1 MLSHLINGSVRLR
14 WLVAALALVLLGFG
28 ISELVRLPID
38 AVPDITNRQVVMTSI
53 APALGPEE
61 VESQVTFPL
70 ETALA
75 GIPGLVETR
84 SLSRHGL
91 SQITAVFTEDT
102 DIYFAR
108 NLVNERVQT
117 ARSSLPD
124 DVEFSMGPLATG
136 LGEVF
141 IWTVEFEGAA
151 ARGAYLTPE
160 GRRLQNELARATY
173 LRTVQDWIIAPQLR
187 NVAGVAG
194 VDVQGGY
201 VKEYAVR
208 PDPARL
214 AAYGI
219 GLSELVEAL
228 SHANRVA
235 GAGYITRAGE
245 AYVVRADARVR
256 NVEELAQTPI
266 GNRHGLIVRVS
277 DVATVGEGRAPR
289 LGSASENGREVVIGT
304 ALMLAG
310 ENSRTVAARVG
321 DRLEEINRSLPQG
334 IVAKPVLD
342 RTKLVDATIRTVE
355 HNLAFGALLVI
366 AVLFFMLG
374 NVRAALI
381 TAAVIPLSFLFAA
394 IAMNRFQISGNLMS
408 LGALD
413 FGLIVDGA
421 VVIIEN
427 TLHRLGLRRAELD
440 RPLAPSERI
449 AVAAEAAREMAR
461 PAAFGQAIILLVFL
475 PLLTFEGVEGKM
487 FTPMAATVMFALA
500 GAFLLSLTFVP
511 AMAALFLKVPEHAAE
526 DTRLSRAAKV
536 RLEPW
541 LRTAVANPKRVAMG
555 ALAALLVGLASFF
568 ALGREFIPQLD
579 EHDMLVQAVRV
590 PSTSLEQ
597 AQEMQFQVERALL
610 TMPEVA
616 LVFTRTGTAELASDP
631 MPPNVSDTFVMLKPR
646 EEWPDPGLP
655 KAELVERAEETLGR
669 LLGSN
674 YEFTQP
680 IQMRFNELIAGV
692 RSDVAVK
699 IYGDDFET
707 LAAQAEQVASVL
719 RSIEGAAD
727 VRVEQVSGQPTI
739 TANVDRT
746 AAAALGIH
754 ASDAAEALSIA
765 LGGREAGQVLE
776 GDRRFDVVVRLDEN
790 LRSDP
795 AAMAQLPVIPEGAE
809 NGSAVPVPLSSVA
822 QFETVEGPNQISREN
837 GKRRITVQTNVRG
850 RDLGSFVAEAQERV
864 RDEVPQPAGYWTD
877 WGGQFEN
884 LERASQRLMLIVP
897 LVFLTIGIL
906 LFLAM
911 RSVTDALLVFAG
923 VPLALVGGAVALL
936 LRGMPFSISAA
947 VGFIAVSGVATLN
960 GLVLMQSIR
969 KQQSEEAGPRE
980 ASILGALSRLRAV
993 LTTALVA
1000 ILGFVPMAIATGA
1013 GAEVQKPLATVVI
1026 GGLATSTA
1034 LTLFVL
1040 PSFAAWATERRP
1052 LLLWERVRGKL
1063 AGLRRRSASTSGDRA

>member
-1 MLSHLINGSVRLR
+1 MLQKLIDLSVRYR
-14 WLVAALALVLLGFG
+14 WVVAALAIVLLAVGLR
-28 ISELVRLPID
+28 ELLRLPID
-38 AVPDITNRQVVMTSI
+38 AVPDITNRQVVITSV

-70 ETALA
+70 ETSLA

-91 SQITAVFTEDT
+91 SQITAIFTDET
-102 DIYFAR
+102 DVYFAR
-108 NLVNERVQT
+108 ALVNERLQA
-117 ARSSLPD
+117 ARETLPA
-124 DVEFSMGPLATG
+124 DVESNMGPVATG

-141 IWTVEFEGAA
+141 IWTVEFRGPA
-151 ARGAYLTPE
+151 ARGVYVTPE
-160 GRRLQNELARATY
+160 GRRLTTDVARATY

-187 NVAGVAG
+187 NVSGVAG
-194 VDVQGGY
+194 IDVLGGY
-201 VKEYAVR
+201 VKEYAVQ
-208 PDPARL
+208 PDPARM
-214 AAYGI
+214 AAHGI
-219 GLSELVEAL
+219 GLTQLVDAL
-228 SHANRVA
+228 EHSNRVA
-235 GAGYITRAGE
+235 GAGYVVRSGE
-245 AYVVRADARVR
+245 AYIVRADARVR
-256 NVEELAQTPI
+256 TIDELAQTPI
-266 GNRHGLIVRVS
+266 GRRGGLVIRVS
-277 DVATVGEGRAPR
+277 DVATVGEGHGPR

-321 DRLEEINRSLPQG
+321 ERLEEINRSLPQG
-334 IVAKPVLD
+334 IVANAVLD
-342 RTKLVDATIRTVE
+342 RTKLVDATIGTVE

-427 TLHRLGLRRAELD
+427 TLHRLGMRRNELG
-440 RPLAPSERI
+440 RTLSTGERL
-449 AVAAEAAREMAR
+449 AVAAEAAKEMAR
-461 PAAFGQAIILLVFL
+461 PAAFGQAIILLVFA
-475 PLLTFEGVEGKM
+475 PLLAFEGVEGKM

-500 GAFLLSLTFVP
+500 GAFVLSLTFVP
-511 AMAALFLKVPEHAAE
+511 AMAALLLKVPERVHE
-526 DTRLSRAAKV
+526 DTKLVAVARHRF
-536 RLEPW
+536 EPW
-541 LRTAVANPKRVAMG
+541 LSAAVARPKTVAIG
-555 ALAALLVGLASFF
+555 AVVALAIGLAAFLS
-568 ALGREFIPQLD
+568 LGREFIPQLD
-579 EHDMLVQAVRV
+579 EHDMLVQAIRV

-597 AQEMQFQVERALL
+597 AQEMQFRVERVI
-610 TMPEVA
+610 TSMPEVA
-616 LVFTRTGTAELASDP
+616 LAFSRTGTAELASDP

-646 EEWPDPGLP
+646 DQWPNPRLP
-655 KAELVERAEETLGR
+655 KAELVSRMEEQLGR

-699 IYGDDFET
+699 IYGDDFRILRE
-707 LAAQAEQVASVL
+707 QAERMADVL
-719 RSIEGAAD
+719 RQVEGSAD

-739 TANVDRT
+739 TATVDRT
-746 AAAALGIH
+746 AAAALGVH
-754 ASDAAEALSIA
+754 ASDAADALAIA
-765 LGGREAGQVLE
+765 LAGREAGQVLE
-776 GDRRFDVVVRLDEN
+776 GDRRFDVVVRLDEAM
-790 LRSDP
+790 RRDP
-795 AAMAQLPVIPEGAE
+795 AVMSQLPVMPEGAE
-809 NGSAVPVPLSSVA
+809 GSVAAVPLSSVA
-822 QFETVEGPNQISREN
+822 RFDTAEGPNQVSREN
-837 GKRRITVQTNVRG
+837 GKRRITVQVNVRG
-850 RDLGSFVAEAQERV
+850 RDLGSFVTEAQRRVAAEARL
-864 RDEVPQPAGYWTD
+864 PAGYWAD

-884 LERASQRLMLIVP
+884 LERASARLMVIVP
-897 LVFLTIGIL
+897 VVFLLIAIL

-911 RSVTDALLVFAG
+911 GSALEAALVFAG
-923 VPLALVGGAVALL
+923 VPLALVGGALTLL

-960 GLVLMQSIR
+960 GLVLMQSIKR
-969 KQQSEEAGPRE
+969 HEAEGASPTE
-980 ASILGALSRLRAV
+980 AAVEGAVDRLRAV

-1000 ILGFVPMAIATGA
+1000 ILGFVPMAIAVGA

-1026 GGLATSTA
+1026 GGLTTSTI

-1040 PSFAAWATERRP
+1040 PTFAAWA
-1052 LLLWERVRGKL
+1052 VS
-1063 AGLRRRSASTSGDRA
+1063 RRRTAGYPEPSSASASQNGSVPAE